1 MPHRFCHSCR
11 APLHGAD
18 KHGEWVSCLG
28 APPTLKQHSLGR
40 NATTAVTGV
49 SPLCSSGYLSF
60 QRATPSLVPSHLFP
74 PRDLRGKSSG
84 AEDLSTRK
92 WVSLHRLYPRIT
104 HSLFTCPDQHPF
116 AAARDMVSFGG
127 AVSAV
132 HCSPVTHSPATDQG
146 ERNNLAPPAWTMGA
160 TSLASQWEPSDL
172 PESVLNTISQARA
185 PSTRRL
191 YALKWSVFSVWCTT
205 HSADTVLCDIS
216 LILSF
221 LQ

>member
-28 APPTLKQHSLGR
+28 APPRLKQHSLGR

-104 HSLFTCPDQHPF
+104 HSLPTESFYLFSSRARTSIHLQLRGIWSHSVELSRLFTAAPWPIPLRQTKVNGIIWHPQPELW
-116 AAARDMVSFGG
+116 VLHLWPLNG
-127 AVSAV
+127 
-132 HCSPVTHSPATDQG
+132 
-146 ERNNLAPPAWTMGA
+146 
-160 TSLASQWEPSDL
+160 SLRTFPR
-172 PESVLNTISQARA
+172 V
-185 PSTRRL
+185 
-191 YALKWSVFSVWCTT
+191 C
-205 HSADTVLCDIS
+205 
-216 LILSF
+216 
-221 LQ
+221 